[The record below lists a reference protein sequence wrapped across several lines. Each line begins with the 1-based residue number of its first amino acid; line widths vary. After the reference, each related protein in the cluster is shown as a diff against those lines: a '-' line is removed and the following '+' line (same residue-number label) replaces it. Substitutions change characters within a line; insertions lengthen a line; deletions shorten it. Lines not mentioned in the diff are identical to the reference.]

1 MADYSFSPQF
11 ANLSGLQPL
20 PALDVTRGAA
30 LQFQPL
36 QAIQIQSSRPE
47 LVAEGIASAVSSIAK
62 GALGGI
68 TAKYEKEEEKEK
80 EKRKFAHELMLYG
93 VKEKSENADFFA
105 KEEARWIAE
114 NSGKPGFAANLARF
128 RKAYSGFS
136 DRVPETKVDKEPS
149 DYETV
154 EEPLP
159 EQQPEL
165 KANFETPTGDFPE
178 ERPGVFSWKPS
189 PRVPQEKPALE
200 AVPVSTTAAPA
211 PVLEDLPAPKFPAQ
225 AVATKEKPLEKIS
238 TEVDYTKYE
247 EPPTYGNIETDAEAQ
262 NLASK
267 LNNQLKNTNPDYK
280 YQVINL
286 GKSDEFKTVAPVS
299 IRKERLAEEQ
309 AIKKEVVESG
319 REEKKTKIEE
329 EKLDI
334 AKKKEEREVK
344 KEEREAKKAEQEM
357 QIRQQKVKDENKV
370 LADHVETAAT
380 SLREIDDIISTINN
394 NPWSVGRLS
403 ASVAA
408 IPIDTDAYKVR
419 KKFETIKSGVT
430 INALNSMRSASPT
443 GAAVGNVSNQE
454 NEMFSN
460 TEGPLDPSL
469 EKKDI
474 LPVLEELKRKRLKI
488 YNDSVEILKANN
500 PGYTPPAIEYPKEEK
515 KSKKTK
521 SSEEMVRMKAPY
533 QKEGKDV
540 FGTVPKSKVDK
551 KLSEGF
557 TLAPLTQ

>member
-47 LVAEGIASAVSSIAK
+47 LVAEGIAGAVSSIAK

-68 TAKYEKEEEKEK
+68 TAKYEKQEAEEK

-93 VKEKSENADFFA
+93 VKEKSDNADFYA
-105 KEEARWIAE
+105 KEEARFISE
-114 NSGKPGFAANLARF
+114 NSGKPGFAKKYDEF
-128 RKAYSGFS
+128 KKAYSGFS

-178 ERPGVFSWKPS
+178 ERLGVFSWKLS
-189 PRVPQEKPALE
+189 PRVPQEKPLE
-200 AVPVSTTAAPA
+200 AIPVSTTAAPAA
-211 PVLEDLPAPKFPAQ
+211 PVLEDLPAPESRPQVVTTQKKQ
-225 AVATKEKPLEKIS
+225 IEG
-238 TEVDYTKYE
+238 VDYTEYP
-247 EPPTYGNIETDAEAQ
+247 EPSTYDTIPTKTGVKKIETDAEAQ
-262 NLASK
+262 NLASI
-267 LNNQLKNTNPDYK
+267 LNNQLKGKNPDYE
-280 YQVINL
+280 YRVL
-286 GKSDEFKTVAPVS
+286 GLGDPEKFKTVAPVKIRDERIKNEQS
-299 IRKERLAEEQ
+299 IISESREQRKE
-309 AIKKEVVESG
+309 V
-319 REEKKTKIEE
+319 REE
-329 EKLDI
+329 
-334 AKKKEEREVK
+334 AKA
-344 KEEREAKKAEQEM
+344 EREAKESEQQME
-357 QIRQQKVKDENKV
+357 IRQQKVKDENKV
-370 LADHVETAAT
+370 LSDHVETAAT
-380 SLREIDDIISTINN
+380 SLREIDDIISTIDN

-403 ASVAA
+403 ATVAA

-454 NEMFSN
+454 NEMFAN

-474 LPVLEELKRKRLKI
+474 LPVLRELKRKRLKI

-515 KSKKTK
+515 KSSKTK
-521 SSEEMVRMKAPY
+521 SSEEMIRMKAPY
-533 QKEGKDV
+533 KKDGKDV
-540 FGTVPKSKVDK
+540 FGQVPKSKVDK

-557 TLAPLTQ
+557 TLAPVTQ